1 MTTPNQSAEESPRNW
16 RERFIETFGI
26 RTGIMSF
33 IEVELMAE
41 RSLLAEKEQEFKS
54 ELTAMRGNRDTLNA
68 VRNIIGVK
76 EFHSV
81 IDKAK
86 ELVAEHDKLL
96 EQITRLEG
104 ELSRYDIIK
113 REGIVGLLDKLE
125 KLEGELASHKI
136 ACESFNH
143 AELIQLKE
151 DVSRL
156 EGEKAE
162 LLQRDPTDWKHLK
175 EQIATLTQ
183 EKAELEKDHKFYSSW
198 FKALGGHL
206 TMENHKTWVESLLSH
221 LLLCEE
227 ALKEIG
233 DHSAGWGDVA
243 RKALSKEHPALT
255 AFKEEVEGMRRV
267 VAIAEKLRNPV
278 NYGGRNWADIIWALK
293 KELAA
298 LETLKG
304 GGGKNV

>member
-1 MTTPNQSAEESPRNW
+1 MGRKTSVPVSYYMVGGHGASYFYISCCANGYSGGYQMTTPNQSAEESPRNW

-96 EQITRLEG
+96 GEITRLEG

-113 REGIVGLLDKLE
+113 R
-125 KLEGELASHKI
+125 
-136 ACESFNH
+136 
-143 AELIQLKE
+143 Q
-151 DVSRL
+151 
-156 EGEKAE
+156 
-162 LLQRDPTDWKHLK
+162 
-175 EQIATLTQ
+175 
-183 EKAELEKDHKFYSSW
+183 
-198 FKALGGHL
+198 
-206 TMENHKTWVESLLSH
+206 
-221 LLLCEE
+221 
-227 ALKEIG
+227 
-233 DHSAGWGDVA
+233 
-243 RKALSKEHPALT
+243 
-255 AFKEEVEGMRRV
+255 
-267 VAIAEKLRNPV
+267 
-278 NYGGRNWADIIWALK
+278 
-293 KELAA
+293 
-298 LETLKG
+298 
-304 GGGKNV
+304 